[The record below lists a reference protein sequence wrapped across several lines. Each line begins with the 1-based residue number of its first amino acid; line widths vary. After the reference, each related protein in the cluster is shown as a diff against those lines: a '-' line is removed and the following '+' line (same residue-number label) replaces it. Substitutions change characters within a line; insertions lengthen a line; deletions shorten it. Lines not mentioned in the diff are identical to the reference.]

1 MRFLPLFLDV
11 TAGTAAPTGGV
22 AAAQAQLRRLRGASG
37 GRAADPICR
46 ETAA

>member
-22 AAAQAQLRRLRGASG
+22 AAAQGELRRLRGDG
-37 GRAADPICR
+37 AAWAPICR